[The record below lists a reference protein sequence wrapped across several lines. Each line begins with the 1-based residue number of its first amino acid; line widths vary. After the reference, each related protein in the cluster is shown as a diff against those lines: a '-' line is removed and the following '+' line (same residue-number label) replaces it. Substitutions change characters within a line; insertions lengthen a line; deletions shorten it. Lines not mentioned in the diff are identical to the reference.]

1 MRPGDETRGW
11 RPGSEASGWRSS
23 NDSNHL
29 NSGNEA
35 SRPRYGNE
43 ASSQGAGIEAS
54 RQRSGNEA
62 SVGWG
67 NQAVDWSP
75 FTQPGPSWWC
85 GGQGN
90 QVQGF
95 TPYRMTGY
103 MPFPGP
109 PLQGNHWGQPFFPQ
123 PSMPQGGCREVTSS
137 LGQTQSWTSHPSG
150 SGTGNEVRG
159 CKRRRSAMSPSPS
172 SASEEEVNP
181 FLSEKERR
189 ELLSGEDSGS
199 ETNEDEDTELAE
211 PQPRSLLQA
220 RRL

>member
-23 NDSNHL
+23 NDSSHL

-35 SRPRYGNE
+35 SRPRSGNE

-67 NQAVDWSP
+67 NQAMDWSP

-95 TPYRMTGY
+95 TPYRMPGY

-109 PLQGNHWGQPFFPQ
+109 PLQGNHWGQPFSHNRACLKVGVGKSLALWAKPRAGHPIPQ
-123 PSMPQGGCREVTSS
+123 DLVLEM
-137 LGQTQSWTSHPSG
+137 
-150 SGTGNEVRG
+150 
-159 CKRRRSAMSPSPS
+159 K
-172 SASEEEVNP
+172 
-181 FLSEKERR
+181 
-189 ELLSGEDSGS
+189 
-199 ETNEDEDTELAE
+199 
-211 PQPRSLLQA
+211 
-220 RRL
+220 